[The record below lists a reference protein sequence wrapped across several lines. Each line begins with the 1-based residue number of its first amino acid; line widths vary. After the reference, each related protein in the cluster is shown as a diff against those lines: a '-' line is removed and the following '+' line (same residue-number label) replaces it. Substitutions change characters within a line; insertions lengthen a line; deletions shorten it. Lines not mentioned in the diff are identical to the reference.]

1 MLNYEVQ
8 SAAFGIREAVPT
20 EFSFKCTLADG
31 DCDMRFVFC
40 ACSICYILDDWSGMD
55 RARCLEFIFRSL
67 SYDGAFGQGPCLES
81 HGGSTYCA
89 LASLALMN
97 KLDMLR
103 PTQIESLKRWL
114 IFRQRSGFQ
123 GRPNKPVDTC
133 YTFWIGA
140 SLSILNSATWI
151 DEERLLLSVLDT
163 QHMTGGLSKWSD
175 TQADILHTYLGIAGL
190 SLLKSHTY
198 ELAEVYPA
206 LNVTKRAF
214 AHLQQLHQSW
224 AQ

>member
-1 MLNYEVQ
+1 MPAISLPRV
-8 SAAFGIREAVPT
+8 T
-20 EFSFKCTLADG
+20 DSFKCTLADG

-89 LASLALMN
+89 LA
-97 KLDMLR
+97 K
-103 PTQIESLKRWL
+103 SLKRWL

-140 SLSILNSATWI
+140 SLSILNAATWI

-198 ELAEVYPA
+198 ELAEVHPA